1 VATASRVLIARA
13 PRLAATAVAVVI
25 GVLASEASLST
36 LAAPAAATLHRSC
49 PHAGVSATRLS
60 KPALRAAVVCLINA
74 ERARHGL
81 PRLRDSSRLD
91 SAAQRWAAADDLG
104 HGSGP
109 GAHVSSA
116 GLRWSAV
123 GENVASVAAWMAS
136 PGHCQNILDPRYREV
151 GTGVNLHPVRG
162 YASGPATWVQDFALA
177 AGRRAASH
185 NWVAAKSC
193 H

>member
-1 VATASRVLIARA
+1 
-13 PRLAATAVAVVI
+13 
-25 GVLASEASLST
+25 
-36 LAAPAAATLHRSC
+36 
-49 PHAGVSATRLS
+49 
-60 KPALRAAVVCLINA
+60 LRTAVVCLINA

-81 PRLRDSSRLD
+81 PRLRESSRLD
-91 SAAQRWAAADDLG
+91 RAAQRWADAMVAADDLG

-123 GENVASVAAWMAS
+123 GENVASGFGTPRRVVAAWMAS

-185 NWVAAKSC
+185 NWVAAKSY